1 MCRLFSTY
9 LGGFHAGPGF
19 GFGLERSVVDHRGRC
34 AIRQA
39 EVGAAK
45 TMIERTEER
54 FGLKPERL
62 VGDTAYGAAPMLK
75 WLVEEKGIAPH
86 AAFSQLRLAFR
97 VLSFYVGPFVQNRAQ
112 H

>member
-9 LGGFHAGPGF
+9 LGGLHAGPGF

-45 TMIERTEER
+45 TMIARTEER

-62 VGDTAYGAAPMLK
+62 VGDTAYGAAPMLN
-75 WLVEEKGIAPH
+75 WLVEEIRY
-86 AAFSQLRLAFR
+86 QLRLAFR
-97 VLSFYVGPFVQNRAQ
+97 VLSFYVRPFVQNRAQ